1 MLELSQVIESYRSVK
16 SRSLSIRQFC
26 KTAFL
31 TELENELTN
40 EIVSQIPADSSKPSE
55 FAKNKRKRLSL
66 EVNSLFEDALGFDL
80 IKEDT
85 TEPAGEQYSPV
96 E

>member
-1 MLELSQVIESYRSVK
+1 MLELPQVIESYRSVK
-16 SRSLSIRQFC
+16 SCSLSIRQFC

-55 FAKNKRKRLSL
+55 FAKNKRKSRLSL
-66 EVNSLFEDALGFDL
+66 EVNSLLEDASGFEL

-85 TEPAGEQYSPV
+85 TEFAAE
-96 E
+96 